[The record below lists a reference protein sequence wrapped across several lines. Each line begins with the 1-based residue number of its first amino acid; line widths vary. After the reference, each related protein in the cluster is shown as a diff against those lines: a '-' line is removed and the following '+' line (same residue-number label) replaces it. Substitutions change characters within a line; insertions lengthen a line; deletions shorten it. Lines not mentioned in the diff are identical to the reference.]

1 MRSRRRKPLQTSK
14 PETLIQALPGFVHS
28 FFLILLMWLFA
39 ELIFLPLSA
48 ESFTKDLAGRVTSIV
63 AAAFIIAIGSMLP
76 QAARDGDLAVT
87 LLSTLLVKGRYAKT
101 RRPKMQRLFES
112 LGRALLLGV
121 LGIIVGSLF
130 YWVHPLFGG
139 MALLATII
147 LVFIFV
153 FKGATQ
159 ASEEIVQRLVH
170 RKARR

>member
-1 MRSRRRKPLQTSK
+1 MTKLVAGPTK
-14 PETLIQALPGFVHS
+14 ETLN
-28 FFLILLMWLFA
+28 
-39 ELIFLPLSA
+39 
-48 ESFTKDLAGRVTSIV
+48 
-63 AAAFIIAIGSMLP
+63 
-76 QAARDGDLAVT
+76 
-87 LLSTLLVKGRYAKT
+87 STRGLGASSPICAT
-101 RRPKMQRLFES
+101 PPKMQRLFES

-153 FKGATQ
+153 FEGATQ
-159 ASEEIVQRLVH
+159 ASEEIAQRLVH